1 MLNYIAV
8 FSFFAVAAF
17 SVNTNSGVNS
27 KYLLYP
33 FTASTAGTTTYFP
46 FAIKGS
52 NVCQPGFFENLG
64 YSFACSADGNYV
76 TIKTYGSTTCTGSAT
91 TTVINS
97 TSYGYDTTVSPY
109 NTYLGAF
116 NCTGSDEYALINFEA
131 SDAVCTSGTGYISIY
146 AAINKCLRVPNILNY
161 AIQNYSN
168 LNIWCNYESAE
179 LQYFSINDT
188 TCSTT
193 IEKYYNATGKCGFM
207 FAFGGTTDVYGY
219 VVNCTQNTTG
229 GAKSSSD
236 ANIISYGMGLMISIF
251 VAILN
256 K

>member
-1 MLNYIAV
+1 MLNFIAI

-17 SVNTNSGVNS
+17 SANTNSGVNS
-27 KYLLYP
+27 KYLLFP
-33 FTASTAGTTTYFP
+33 FGTGVAGSTTYFP
-46 FAIKGS
+46 FAIRGS
-52 NVCQPGFFENLG
+52 GVCQPGFFESLG
-64 YSFACSADGNYV
+64 YTFTCSANGNYV
-76 TIKTYGSTTCTGSAT
+76 TIKTYGSTSCTGVAS

-109 NTYLGAF
+109 NTYPGAF

-131 SDAVCTSGTGYISIY
+131 SNTICSSNTGYISIY
-146 AAINKCLRVPNILNY
+146 AAINKCLRVPNILNG

-168 LNIWCNYESAE
+168 LNFWCNYKSAE

-193 IEKYYNATGKCGFM
+193 IEKNYSASATCGFM
-207 FAFGGTTDVYGY
+207 FAFGGTTNVYGY

-229 GAKSSSD
+229 ISSSD